1 MWWHWD
7 SWYTFIV
14 RFLSNKSIVMIEMAN
29 LDQIINHTKN
39 YQDVEL
45 AAAIGELKKN
55 PSEMQR
61 FLQNQQSRVYN
72 DIVKQ
77 KDNTFQKVYG
87 DLNRSTQVQESI
99 SMYGKRSKEL
109 ADIHQQIY
117 DNQQNSANA
126 VVDDKNLANRKYEM
140 NEWSIGNK
148 NDTLFVMS
156 SLFIMLSG
164 LLLLVGLWRVGI
176 LSSFWCAVLGGPLIL
191 IFIFIV
197 VNRSQ
202 YTDNLRNKRYWNK
215 QIFEGKYGKIP
226 VPLCPNVVQ
235 GIENAEANLQNAA
248 RSEMTSLAKGL
259 ASASSSAAQELNM
272 FSNTINSQIQTN
284 TAPSA
289 PATPAA
295 PAK

>member
-1 MWWHWD
+1 
-7 SWYTFIV
+7 
-14 RFLSNKSIVMIEMAN
+14 MIEMAN

-45 AAAIGELKKN
+45 ASAIGELKKN
-55 PSEMQR
+55 PGQMQR

-109 ADIHQQIY
+109 ADIHQQLY
-117 DNQQNSANA
+117 DNQANNATA
-126 VVDDKNLANRKYEM
+126 VMDDKNLANRKYEM
-140 NEWSIGNK
+140 NEWSIGDK

-164 LLLLVGLWRVGI
+164 LLLLTGLWRVGI
-176 LSSFWCAVLGGPLIL
+176 LSSFWCALLGGPLIL

-197 VNRSQ
+197 VNRSE

-215 QIFEGKYGKIP
+215 KIFEGKHGKIP
-226 VPLCPNVVQ
+226 IPLCPNIVQ
-235 GIENAEANLQNAA
+235 GIQNAEANLQRAA
-248 RSEMTSLAKGL
+248 RSGMTATARGL
-259 ASASSSAAQELNM
+259 ANVSSSAAQELNM
-272 FSNTINSQIQTN
+272 FSNTINTQLQGN
-284 TAPSA
+284 TAAA
-289 PATPAA
+289 PVAEPAA
-295 PAK
+295 AAIAP

>member
-1 MWWHWD
+1 
-7 SWYTFIV
+7 
-14 RFLSNKSIVMIEMAN
+14 MAN

-39 YQDVEL
+39 FQDVEL
-45 AAAIGELKKN
+45 ATAIGELKKN
-55 PSEMQR
+55 PAEMQR

-109 ADIHQQIY
+109 ADIHQQLY
-117 DNQQNSANA
+117 DNQQNNA
-126 VVDDKNLANRKYEM
+126 TAVMDDKNLANRKYEM
-140 NEWSIGNK
+140 NEWSIGDK

-164 LLLLVGLWRVGI
+164 LVLLIGLWRVGI
-176 LSSFWCAVLGGPLIL
+176 ISSFLCALLGGPLIL

-226 VPLCPNVVQ
+226 IPLCPNIVQ
-235 GIENAEANLQNAA
+235 GIQNAEANIQRAA
-248 RSEMTSLAKGL
+248 RSGMTAAAMGL
-259 ASASSSAAQELNM
+259 ANASSSAAKELNM
-272 FSNTINSQIQTN
+272 FSNTINSQMQGN
-284 TAPSA
+284 TAPA
-289 PATPAA
+289 AVAPAA
-295 PAK
+295 PSA

>member
-1 MWWHWD
+1 
-7 SWYTFIV
+7 
-14 RFLSNKSIVMIEMAN
+14 MIEMAN
-29 LDQIINHTKN
+29 LDQIINHTIN
-39 YQDVEL
+39 LQDVEL
-45 AAAIGELKKN
+45 ASAIGELKKS
-55 PSEMQR
+55 PAEMQR
-61 FLQNQQSRVYN
+61 FLQNQQSRVFD

-99 SMYGKRSKEL
+99 SMYGKRSKDL
-109 ADIHQQIY
+109 ADIHQQLY

-126 VVDDKNLANRKYEM
+126 VMDDKNLANRKYEM
-140 NEWSIGNK
+140 NEWSIGDK

-164 LLLLVGLWRVGI
+164 LLLLIGLWRVGI
-176 LSSFWCAVLGGPLIL
+176 ISSFLCALLGGPLIL

-226 VPLCPNVVQ
+226 IPLCPNIVQ
-235 GIENAEANLQNAA
+235 GIQNAEANIQRAA
-248 RSEMTSLAKGL
+248 RSGMTSAARGL

-272 FSNTINSQIQTN
+272 FSNTINSQLQGN
-284 TAPSA
+284 TASA
-289 PATPAA
+289 VPPASV
-295 PAK
+295 

>member
-1 MWWHWD
+1 
-7 SWYTFIV
+7 
-14 RFLSNKSIVMIEMAN
+14 MIEMAN

-45 AAAIGELKKN
+45 ASAIGELKKN
-55 PSEMQR
+55 PGEMQR

-77 KDNTFQKVYG
+77 KDDTFQKVYG

-109 ADIHQQIY
+109 ADLHQQMY
-117 DNQQNSANA
+117 DNQQNDANA

-164 LLLLVGLWRVGI
+164 LLLLVGLWKVGI
-176 LSSFWCAVLGGPLIL
+176 LSSFWCALLGGPLII
-191 IFIFIV
+191 IFVLIV

-202 YTDNLRNKRYWNK
+202 YTDYLRNKRYWNK

-226 VPLCPNVVQ
+226 IPLCPNMIQ
-235 GIENAEANLQNAA
+235 GIQNAGATLQQSA
-248 RSEMTSLAKGL
+248 RADMASLATGL
-259 ASASSSAAQELNM
+259 ASASSSAAQQLNT
-272 FSNTINSQIQTN
+272 FSNTINSQVQQAN
-284 TAPSA
+284 TAANP
-289 PATPAA
+289 
-295 PAK
+295 

>member
-1 MWWHWD
+1 
-7 SWYTFIV
+7 
-14 RFLSNKSIVMIEMAN
+14 MIEMAN
-29 LDQIINHTKN
+29 LDQIINHTIN
-39 YQDVEL
+39 LQDVEL
-45 AAAIGELKKN
+45 ASAIGELQKS
-55 PSEMQR
+55 PAEMQR
-61 FLQNQQSRVYN
+61 FLQNQQSRVFD

-87 DLNRSTQVQESI
+87 DLNRSTQVQESV
-99 SMYGKRSKEL
+99 SMYGKRSKDL
-109 ADIHQQIY
+109 ADIHQQMY
-117 DNQQNSANA
+117 DNQQNNANA

-140 NEWSIGNK
+140 NEWSIGDK

-164 LLLLVGLWRVGI
+164 LLLLIGLWRVGI
-176 LSSFWCAVLGGPLIL
+176 ISSFLCSLLGGPLIL

-226 VPLCPNVVQ
+226 IPNCPSLVQ
-235 GIENAEANLQNAA
+235 GIQNAEANIQRAA
-248 RSEMTSLAKGL
+248 RTGMTATARGL

-272 FSNTINSQIQTN
+272 FSNTINSQLQGN
-284 TAPSA
+284 TAPA
-289 PATPAA
+289 PPATRT
-295 PAK
+295 

>member
-1 MWWHWD
+1 
-7 SWYTFIV
+7 
-14 RFLSNKSIVMIEMAN
+14 MIEMAN

-45 AAAIGELKKN
+45 ASAIGELKKN
-55 PSEMQR
+55 PGEMQR

-77 KDNTFQKVYG
+77 KDDTFQKVYG

-109 ADIHQQIY
+109 ADLHQQMY
-117 DNQQNSANA
+117 DNQQNDANA

-164 LLLLVGLWRVGI
+164 LLLLVGLWKVGI
-176 LSSFWCAVLGGPLIL
+176 LSSFWCALLGGPLII
-191 IFIFIV
+191 IFVLIV

-202 YTDNLRNKRYWNK
+202 YTDYLRNKRYWNK
-215 QIFEGKYGKIP
+215 KIFEGKYGKVPI
-226 VPLCPNVVQ
+226 PLCPNMIQ
-235 GIENAEANLQNAA
+235 GIQNAGETLQQVA
-248 RSEMTSLAKGL
+248 RADMASLATGL
-259 ASASSSAAQELNM
+259 ASASSSAAQQLNT
-272 FSNTINSQIQTN
+272 FSNTINSQVQQAN
-284 TAPSA
+284 TAANP
-289 PATPAA
+289 
-295 PAK
+295 